1 MSYLRKMISSP
12 KTNFLLILEKN
23 FPESHRFMTRFSHLT
38 KELVWRIF
46 GKKSGVLLYIGVNSG
61 NLLETIAHK
70 YSRVIAVE
78 ANPELYGELKQ
89 RFRIYRNVEIFSFA
103 ASDNDGEGNL
113 TIPDNSTKFVSA
125 TLDNFTGARDWKTIR
140 VIPVK
145 TRNLGNFLKELGI
158 ERIDFYLSDC
168 EGYDLVILKSC
179 KYFLE
184 NKLFDRIQV
193 EVQVNETPE
202 IYMNVS
208 NKEHLFDSLL
218 SNNYVKT
225 ARGLGILDS
234 GNSNVIP
241 KGHSFLDVMYT
252 SRK

>member
-1 MSYLRKMISSP
+1 MEY
-12 KTNFLLILEKN
+12 F
-23 FPESHRFMTRFSHLT
+23 F
-38 KELVWRIF
+38 
-46 GKKSGVLLYIGVNSG
+46 IGVNSG

-70 YSRVIAVE
+70 YSRVIAIE
-78 ANPELYGELKQ
+78 ANPELYERLKR
-89 RFRIYRNVEIFSFA
+89 RFSLYRNVQIYSFA
-103 ASDNDGEGNL
+103 ASDTDGEGNL

-140 VIPVK
+140 TIPVK

-158 ERIDFYLSDC
+158 KRIDFYLSDC
-168 EGYDLVILKSC
+168 EGYDLIILKSC
-179 KYFLE
+179 MDFLE
-184 NKLFDRIQV
+184 NQLFDRIQV
-193 EVQVNETPE
+193 EVQVNEAPE

-218 SNNYVKT
+218 SNNYVKA

-241 KGHSFLDVMYT
+241 KGHSFLDVMYI
-252 SRK
+252 SRKYSITQRSKH